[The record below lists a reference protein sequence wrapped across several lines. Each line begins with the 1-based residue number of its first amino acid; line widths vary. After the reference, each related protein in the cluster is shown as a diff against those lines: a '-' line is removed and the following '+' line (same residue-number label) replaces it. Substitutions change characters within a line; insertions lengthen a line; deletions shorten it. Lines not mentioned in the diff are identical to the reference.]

1 MRLPSARRIS
11 SAAALPP
18 AVPTSSHV
26 ADFTY
31 VRTWS
36 GFCYAAFVIDVF
48 SRMIVGWSL
57 SSSLRTEM
65 PLEALEMALWQR
77 GGALPDLVHHSDRGC
92 QYTSIR
98 YTERLAEAGIA
109 PSIGAA
115 GDAYDNAMAESTIG
129 LYKTELIHR
138 QGPWKTP
145 EQVEFAT
152 LEYIDWWNNRR
163 LHTEI
168 GDIPPA
174 EKEKMYYAEQELNE
188 KASCVR

>member
-1 MRLPSARRIS
+1 MIPSQLLVVEVLRR
-11 SAAALPP
+11 
-18 AVPTSSHV
+18 
-26 ADFTY
+26 
-31 VRTWS
+31 
-36 GFCYAAFVIDVF
+36 
-48 SRMIVGWSL
+48 
-57 SSSLRTEM
+57 
-65 PLEALEMALWQR
+65 PLEFT
-77 GGALPDLVHHSDRGC
+77 

-129 LYKTELIHR
+129 LYKTELISR
-138 QGPWKTP
+138 QGPWRTP

-168 GDIPPA
+168 GDVPPA
-174 EKEKMYYAEQELNE
+174 EKEEMYYAERELNQ
-188 KASCVR
+188 KASCVS